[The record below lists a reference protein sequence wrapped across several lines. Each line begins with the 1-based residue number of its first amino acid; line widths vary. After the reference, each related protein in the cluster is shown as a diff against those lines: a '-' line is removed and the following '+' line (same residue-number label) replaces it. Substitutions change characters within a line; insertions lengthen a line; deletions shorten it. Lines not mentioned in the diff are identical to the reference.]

1 MRHPTARGR
10 SRPAR
15 VTALAAVAVAASSV
29 LAGCGIARDA
39 KPRAIDK
46 SSVPYDLLSPTT
58 APSTTLA
65 PDVPTQDAIVY
76 LIDERNRFVKPV
88 TRAVPRP
95 VSLSQ
100 TLRQLIDTRPDDREQ
115 SAHLSNLIT
124 KRTKLIEVRVDPSP
138 NGPSS
143 NLVTVNLDQ
152 FFPSLTS
159 EDVSLAIA
167 QVVFTVDTKVC
178 NSRVQF
184 QVRGRREGVRAA
196 DGTTKWEVSTE
207 DFRTYLPPNENS
219 PTCGFASSAATSS

>member
-1 MRHPTARGR
+1 VR
-10 SRPAR
+10 STTTRR
-15 VTALAAVAVAASSV
+15 ALAALAAAALVS
-29 LAGCGIARDA
+29 CGIARDA

-58 APSTTLA
+58 GPSTTLA
-65 PDVPTQDAIVY
+65 QDVPTQDAIVY

-100 TLRQLIDTRPDDREQ
+100 TLRQLIDTRPDEREV

-124 KRTKLIEVRVDPSP
+124 KRTKLIEVRVDSLPS
-138 NGPSS
+138 GPSD

-152 FFPSLTS
+152 FFPGLTS

-178 NSRVQF
+178 KSRVEF

-196 DGTTKWEVSTE
+196 DGTTKWDVSTD

-219 PTCGFASSAATSS
+219 PTCGSTSTTRTG